1 MPPPR
6 MPPPTD
12 AALPNLARRAHRLT
26 PFPSPPFPSPPR
38 KRSASARPIL
48 EAPTHERAVATNVL
62 MKQKRVMDLLNVTR
76 KPMSTAELHNEL
88 GFPVDSPSSGTC
100 SSTTTRCCTTNR
112 RDEFSYR
119 AKHVIADRREMLALV
134 QKHPDGILLDDVAD
148 AYAAAGDDAQAL
160 VDAGAA
166 ISLVNAES
174 REKVLY
180 PVDDAYEVEVEE
192 DVAGMFHAVEI
203 PAHDPD
209 FDAAVRTSG
218 RSPRRDARR
227 RRGLGTTTATRRE
240 GGRGKEEE
248 EKGGQLRTHEGD
260 ERAPPGALQGAAGG
274 TTRRVGRV
282 SDGCAR
288 ARDLPTYA
296 YRRRVHSL
304 ADARAPP
311 RANATSDRNLRTQPP
326 NATSEPVHAPA
337 RSPSSTRRVRVHA
350 RPSRARG

>member
-1 MPPPR
+1 MQQQSAKIQIDASRDRARLDAKANAQQERLKAMAEAEARERAVRLSRGCRPPQPMPPS
-6 MPPPTD
+6 PTD
-12 AALPNLARRAHRLT
+12 AALPNLARWVPRLT
-26 PFPSPPFPSPPR
+26 PLPFPSLPSPLSPKKER
-38 KRSASARPIL
+38 ERAAKSL

-88 GFPVDSPSSGTC
+88 GFPVDSPELWDMLLHNDKVLYNEQ
-100 SSTTTRCCTTNR
+100 TRR
-112 RDEFSYR
+112 FSYR
-119 AKHVIADRREMLALV
+119 AKHIIADRREMLALV

-209 FDAAVRTSG
+209 FDAAVRDVG
-218 RSPRRDARR
+218 AEPAPRRATTARAGDDDSDEEGGARGKRR
-227 RRGLGTTTATRRE
+227 RRE
-240 GGRGKEEE
+240 GRS
-248 EKGGQLRTHEGD
+248 T
-260 ERAPPGALQGAAGG
+260 
-274 TTRRVGRV
+274 
-282 SDGCAR
+282 S
-288 ARDLPTYA
+288 
-296 YRRRVHSL
+296 
-304 ADARAPP
+304 
-311 RANATSDRNLRTQPP
+311 NA
-326 NATSEPVHAPA
+326 
-337 RSPSSTRRVRVHA
+337 
-350 RPSRARG
+350 

>member
-1 MPPPR
+1 MPPSQ
-6 MPPPTD
+6 TS
-12 AALPNLARRAHRLT
+12 LVGLT
-26 PFPSPPFPSPPR
+26 VSPPFPSPPFPSPLSPKKER
-38 KRSASARPIL
+38 ERAAKSL

-88 GFPVDSPSSGTC
+88 GFPVDSPELWDMLLHNDKVLYNEQ
-100 SSTTTRCCTTNR
+100 TRR
-112 RDEFSYR
+112 FSYR
-119 AKHVIADRREMLALV
+119 AKHIIADRREMLALV

-209 FDAAVRTSG
+209 FDAAVRDVG
-218 RSPRRDARR
+218 AEPAPRRA
-227 RRGLGTTTATRRE
+227 TTARAGDDDSDEE
-240 GGRGKEEE
+240 GGGKG
-248 EKGGQLRTHEGD
+248 KKKKKRRAVNF
-260 ERAPPGALQGAAGG
+260 ERMKVTNVHLPELFKAPQVERL
-274 TTRRVGRV
+274 
-282 SDGCAR
+282 DG
-288 ARDLPTYA
+288 
-296 YRRRVHSL
+296 
-304 ADARAPP
+304 
-311 RANATSDRNLRTQPP
+311 
-326 NATSEPVHAPA
+326 
-337 RSPSSTRRVRVHA
+337 
-350 RPSRARG
+350 